1 MVTLRDIQRS
11 ISHAIRTATAESD
24 GQATLDEIDE
34 YLVQQSD
41 NSNPGTS
48 ASTTATAETAAI
60 DRLSNELVQTCH
72 SQILSHKLV
81 NVVSAKPEAQRVH
94 NQHYLILRFVR
105 QLLPIL
111 QPRRVCD
118 DWWKPILMPILQ
130 TTSYIDKVKNEAKSI
145 VTESM
150 VLDSS
155 DDFVRMIVN
164 EYLAWSEN
172 HHKREEDLLEQSYEQ
187 DETTQLRQQHQALL
201 DLEQDEWSKNLVSVL
216 LSYGASETKVLFV
229 AIIKSFVILISS
241 FLQSASF
248 HGVE

>member
-11 ISHAIRTATAESD
+11 ISHAIRNATAESD

-48 ASTTATAETAAI
+48 TTATAETTAI
-60 DRLSNELVQTCH
+60 DRLSNDLVQLCQ

-105 QLLPIL
+105 QLLPVL
-111 QPRRVCD
+111 QPRRVYS

-150 VLDSS
+150 VLDTT
-155 DDFVRMIVN
+155 DEFVRMIVN

-201 DLEQDEWSKNLVSVL
+201 DLEQDEWSKNLVAVL
-216 LSYGASETKVLFV
+216 LSYGASETKVTFHDQFNKHV
-229 AIIKSFVILISS
+229 TDNFP
-241 FLQSASF
+241 SASF
-248 HGVE
+248 YGLE